1 VSPNDSTHILRA
13 GLARI
18 LEIWRTRFDGER
30 DLLQGVLRE
39 QLADLG
45 AGPVG
50 SPSPE
55 VRRQHDATRAY
66 FDNVR
71 YTLLSPTARIWGTV
85 TNALRVAADVENVTA
100 TQRAVFSFTPAS
112 LAGFF
117 QAAQHEPALA
127 SSLREA
133 FRPMPAADCQTL
145 AALFELH
152 GPIDGATVV
161 AVTRVLGNEGP
172 LTREEAN
179 ALATLRST
187 GLIGVAFA
195 GIRGDG

>member
-1 VSPNDSTHILRA
+1 VSPNDSTHVLRA

-18 LEIWRTRFDGER
+18 LETWRARFDGER

-45 AGPVG
+45 EAPAGQP
-50 SPSPE
+50 PLE
-55 VRRQHDATRAY
+55 VRRAHDAIRGY

-71 YTLLSPTARIWGTV
+71 YTLLSPTARIWGTL
-85 TNALRVAADVENVTA
+85 TNALRVAAGVESVTP
-100 TQRAVFSFTPAS
+100 TQRTAFGFTAAS

-117 QAAQHEPALA
+117 RAAQHDLALA
-127 SSLREA
+127 GSLREV

-172 LTREEAN
+172 LTSEEAG